1 MGIDSAAK
9 YKSQA
14 RDYMAT
20 FLDDPGR
27 FFPDFRQFA
36 VMASRKLGLEPVMD
50 LAWCNHQVVGYG
62 NCLKTLSV

>member
-1 MGIDSAAK
+1 MGIDSAAE

-27 FFPDFRQFA
+27 FFPDFRRFA
-36 VMASRKLGLEPVMD
+36 VMVSRKLGL
-50 LAWCNHQVVGYG
+50 
-62 NCLKTLSV
+62 TSVIPALGF